1 VNKVAVPVTLCMAV
15 AVLEGFDIQAMGVSA
30 PRVTPEF
37 GFTPGDMKWL
47 FSINNIGMVLG
58 AAMGGWLADRLG
70 RKPVLMGA
78 TAVFGLFTLGTVLA
92 WDYWSF
98 FGARLLTG
106 LGFGA
111 ALPNLMAIAA
121 ELSTPARRALTAS
134 LIFCGLPLGG
144 GSVAL
149 LTQVLPPDGDWR
161 QLFIIGGALPVA
173 LIPALYWLL
182 PETLKAATPSEVR
195 PDRPP
200 VFRSLFGEG
209 RAAPTLLL
217 WLTFFPTLLI
227 LYLLLNWLP
236 TLVQASLAFNFA
248 SIAGA
253 LLLGWLVDRLGPRWP
268 MVLAF
273 AGLIGALVML
283 ASATELS
290 MIVALSGLA
299 GFFLLGANYA
309 MYGVVTS
316 YYPLAMRGTGS
327 GASVAVGRIGS
338 VAGPFLAG
346 ALLQAGMSAVQ
357 LFQLLVPVAAVAG
370 LAVFA
375 LSFFR
380 YR

>member
-1 VNKVAVPVTLCMAV
+1 
-15 AVLEGFDIQAMGVSA
+15 
-30 PRVTPEF
+30 
-37 GFTPGDMKWL
+37 
-47 FSINNIGMVLG
+47 
-58 AAMGGWLADRLG
+58 
-70 RKPVLMGA
+70 
-78 TAVFGLFTLGTVLA
+78 
-92 WDYWSF
+92 
-98 FGARLLTG
+98 
-106 LGFGA
+106 
-111 ALPNLMAIAA
+111 
-121 ELSTPARRALTAS
+121 
-134 LIFCGLPLGG
+134 
-144 GSVAL
+144 
-149 LTQVLPPDGDWR
+149 
-161 QLFIIGGALPVA
+161 
-173 LIPALYWLL
+173 
-182 PETLKAATPSEVR
+182 
-195 PDRPP
+195 
-200 VFRSLFGEG
+200 
-209 RAAPTLLL
+209 
-217 WLTFFPTLLI
+217 
-227 LYLLLNWLP
+227 
-236 TLVQASLAFNFA
+236 
-248 SIAGA
+248 
-253 LLLGWLVDRLGPRWP
+253 
-268 MVLAF
+268 VLAF